1 MQVVVYF
8 FFYGWR
14 MLRMSKMIRTLLIIA
29 LTMITAILTGC
40 QNQGQRALPSEQ
52 FQIIKGV
59 TTLAQHGNDIV
70 ELTLPKGCV
79 ITVEAKKER
88 SKQYA
93 SIR

>member
-14 MLRMSKMIRTLLIIA
+14 IAMRLLAIA
-29 LTMITAILTGC
+29 MVMTMALIGC

-59 TTLAQHGNDIV
+59 TTLAQHGTEIV